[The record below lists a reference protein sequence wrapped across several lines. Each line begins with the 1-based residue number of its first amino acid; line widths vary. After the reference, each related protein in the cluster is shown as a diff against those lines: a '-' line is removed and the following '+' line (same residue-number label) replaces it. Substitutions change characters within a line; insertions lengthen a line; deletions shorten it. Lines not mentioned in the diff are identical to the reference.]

1 MSAVSFISKAKM
13 TFRPKAEKRSRNLDA
28 DLRTSQV
35 YLLEG
40 RTVEET
46 MKSAR
51 LNNRRYEMIGGK
63 KFLVVS

>member
-1 MSAVSFISKAKM
+1 MKAVIK
-13 TFRPKAEKRSRNLDA
+13 FRPKAEKRSRNLDA

>member
-1 MSAVSFISKAKM
+1 MSSIPFVSKAKM

-28 DLRTSQV
+28 DLRTGQV

>member
-1 MSAVSFISKAKM
+1 
-13 TFRPKAEKRSRNLDA
+13 LDA
-28 DLRTSQV
+28 DLRTGQV